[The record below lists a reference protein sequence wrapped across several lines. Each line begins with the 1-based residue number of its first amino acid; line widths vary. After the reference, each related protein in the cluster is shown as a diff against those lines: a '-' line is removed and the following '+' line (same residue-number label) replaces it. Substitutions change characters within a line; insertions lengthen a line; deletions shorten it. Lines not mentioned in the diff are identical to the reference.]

1 MIRYSFQTQAGIKMK
16 NEASANLNCVYNTIS
31 LIEKNYD
38 QVISIE
44 ELEEVSHYSYRNI
57 QRIFKYTCGETVG
70 AYQKRLRVENAY
82 KMILYTSDSISNI
95 ALKVGFATLASFS
108 KAFKQHFG
116 IAPKEA
122 KFQKIPLLAKAEI
135 FPLGASAVLK
145 PEIVY
150 LRQVTI
156 YYGTAFISYV
166 EEEVEALWEQ
176 FMKNEFP
183 EHGNEFYG
191 IIADEPLIREN
202 LKCRYDTCSLM
213 QAKNTILPS
222 KTIGGGRYAQF
233 THLGAYET
241 IEETY
246 TKIYSGWILGTGLA
260 FGPGPVIEKYI
271 IHPDHTSVVEEQLT
285 YILLPLN

>member
-1 MIRYSFQTQAGIKMK
+1 MK
-16 NEASANLNCVYNTIS
+16 NEAPANLNCVYNTIS

-82 KMILYTSDSISNI
+82 KMMLYTSDNISVI
-95 ALKVGFATLASFS
+95 ALKVGFANLASFS

-122 KFQKIPLLAKAEI
+122 KLQKSPLLAKAEI
-135 FPLGASAVLK
+135 FPVEASAVLK

-150 LRQVTI
+150 LRPLTV
-156 YYGTAFISYV
+156 YYGTAFINYV
-166 EEEVEALWEQ
+166 DEEVEALWEQ
-176 FMKNEFP
+176 FMQNEFP

-202 LKCRYDTCSLM
+202 LKCRYDTCCSM
-213 QAKNTILPS
+213 QAKNTRLPL
-222 KTIGGGRYAQF
+222 KTIGGGKYAQF
-233 THLGAYET
+233 THLGGYET
-241 IEETY
+241 IEDTY
-246 TKIYSGWILGTGLA
+246 TKIYSGWILGAGLE
-260 FGPGPVIEKYI
+260 FGPAPVIEKYI
-271 IHPDHTSVVEEQLT
+271 KHPGNTSSAAEQLT
-285 YILLPLN
+285 YIYLPLS

>member
-1 MIRYSFQTQAGIKMK
+1 MK

-82 KMILYTSDSISNI
+82 KMMLYTRDNISSI
-95 ALKVGFATLASFS
+95 ALKVGFANLASFS

-122 KFQKIPLLAKAEI
+122 KFQKNPLLAKSEI
-135 FPLGASAVLK
+135 FPVEAAELIK

-150 LRQVTI
+150 LPPVTV
-156 YYGTAFISYV
+156 YYGTAFINYID
-166 EEEVEALWEQ
+166 EEVEALWDK

-183 EHGNEFYG
+183 ERGNEFYG

-202 LKCRYDTCSLM
+202 LNCRYDTCSSM
-213 QAKNTILPS
+213 QARNTRLPS
-222 KTIGGGRYAQF
+222 KIIGGGKYAQF
-233 THLGAYET
+233 THPGAYET
-241 IEETY
+241 IEDTY
-246 TKIYSGWILGTGLA
+246 TKIYSGWILGAGLE
-260 FGPGPVIEKYI
+260 FGPSPVIEKYLK
-271 IHPDHTSVVEEQLT
+271 HPDNTTSVEEQLT

>member
-1 MIRYSFQTQAGIKMK
+1 MK
-16 NEASANLNCVYNTIS
+16 NETSANLNCVYNTIS

-82 KMILYTSDSISNI
+82 KMMLYTSDNISVI
-95 ALKVGFATLASFS
+95 ALKVGFANLASFS

-116 IAPKEA
+116 IAPTEA
-122 KFQKIPLLAKAEI
+122 KLQKSPLLAKAEI
-135 FPLGASAVLK
+135 FPVEASAVLK

-150 LRQVTI
+150 LRPVTV

-166 EEEVEALWEQ
+166 DEEVEALWDK
-176 FMKNEFP
+176 FMQNEFP
-183 EHGNEFYG
+183 EYGNEFYG

-202 LKCRYDTCSLM
+202 LKCRYDTCSSM
-213 QAKNTILPS
+213 QAKHTRLPA
-222 KTIGGGRYAQF
+222 KTIGGGKYAQF

-246 TKIYSGWILGTGLA
+246 TKIYSGWILGTVLE
-260 FGPGPVIEKYI
+260 FGPAPVIEKYI
-271 IHPDHTSVVEEQLT
+271 KHPGNTSSAAEQLT
-285 YILLPLN
+285 YIYLPLS

>member
-1 MIRYSFQTQAGIKMK
+1 MK
-16 NEASANLNCVYNTIS
+16 NETSANLNCVYNTIS

-44 ELEEVSHYSYRNI
+44 ELEDVSHYSYRNI

-82 KMILYTSDSISNI
+82 KLMLYTSDNISVI
-95 ALKVGFATLASFS
+95 ALKVGFANLASFS

-122 KFQKIPLLAKAEI
+122 RLQKSPLLAKAEI
-135 FPLGASAVLK
+135 FPIEASAVLK

-150 LRQVTI
+150 LRPVTV
-156 YYGTAFISYV
+156 YYGTAFINYID
-166 EEEVEALWEQ
+166 EEVEALWDKFLQ
-176 FMKNEFP
+176 NEFP
-183 EHGNEFYG
+183 ENGNEFYG

-202 LKCRYDTCSLM
+202 LKCRYDTCSSL
-213 QAKNTILPS
+213 QSKNSRLPS
-222 KTIGGGRYAQF
+222 KTIGGGKYAQF
-233 THLGAYET
+233 AHFGAYET

-246 TKIYSGWILGTGLA
+246 TKIYSGWILGTGLE
-260 FGPGPVIEKYI
+260 FGPGPVIEKYSK
-271 IHPDHTSVVEEQLT
+271 HPGNTMSIEEQLT
-285 YILLPLN
+285 YICLPLS

>member
-1 MIRYSFQTQAGIKMK
+1 MK

-38 QVISIE
+38 QVIAVE

-82 KMILYTSDSISNI
+82 KMMLYTNANISSI
-95 ALKVGFATLASFS
+95 ALKVGFANLASFS

-122 KFQKIPLLAKAEI
+122 KSQKEPLMAKAEI
-135 FPLGASAVLK
+135 FPVGAIQLLK

-150 LRQVTI
+150 LRPLTV
-156 YYGTAFISYV
+156 YYGTAFINYID
-166 EEEVEALWEQ
+166 EEIEALWDK
-176 FMKNEFP
+176 FMLNEFP
-183 EHGNEFYG
+183 EQGNEFYG

-202 LKCRYDTCSLM
+202 LKCRYDTCSAM
-213 QAKNTILPS
+213 QAKNVRLPS
-222 KTIGGGRYAQF
+222 KTIGGGKYAQF
-233 THLGAYET
+233 IHPGGYET

-246 TKIYSGWILGTGLA
+246 TKIYSGWILNAGLE
-260 FGPGPVIEKYI
+260 FGPSPVIEKYI
-271 IHPDHTSVVEEQLT
+271 RHPDNTDSADEQLT

>member
-1 MIRYSFQTQAGIKMK
+1 MK
-16 NEASANLNCVYNTIS
+16 VERSGNLNCVYNSIT

-82 KMILYTSDSISNI
+82 KMMIYTSANISSI
-95 ALKVGFATLASFS
+95 ALKVGFSNLASFS

-116 IAPKEA
+116 ITPKEA
-122 KFQKIPLLAKAEI
+122 KSQKTPLMAKAEI
-135 FPLGASAVLK
+135 FPVEAAQLLK

-150 LRQVTI
+150 LRPLTV
-156 YYGTAFISYV
+156 YYGTAFISYID
-166 EEEVEALWEQ
+166 EEMEGLWDK

-191 IIADEPLIREN
+191 IVADEPLIREN
-202 LKCRYDTCSLM
+202 LKCRYDTCSTM
-213 QAKNTILPS
+213 QAKNIRLPS

-233 THLGAYET
+233 IHSGGYET

-246 TKIYSGWILGTGLA
+246 TQIYSGWILEPGLE
-260 FGPGPVIEKYI
+260 FGPSPVIEKYI
-271 IHPDHTSVVEEQLT
+271 GHPGNTARSEEQQT

>member
-1 MIRYSFQTQAGIKMK
+1 MK
-16 NEASANLNCVYNTIS
+16 NENSANLNCVYNTIS

-82 KMILYTSDSISNI
+82 KMMLYTSDSISAI
-95 ALKVGFATLASFS
+95 ALKVGFANLASFS

-116 IAPKEA
+116 ISPTEA
-122 KFQKIPLLAKAEI
+122 RLQKSPLLAKAEI
-135 FPLGASAVLK
+135 FPISASAVLK

-150 LRQVTI
+150 LRPLTV
-156 YYGTAFISYV
+156 YYGTAFINYV
-166 EEEVEALWEQ
+166 DEEVEALWDRLME
-176 FMKNEFP
+176 NEFP

-213 QAKNTILPS
+213 QAKNTRLPA
-222 KTIGGGRYAQF
+222 KTIGGGKYAQF

-246 TKIYSGWILGTGLA
+246 IKIYSGWILGAGLE
-260 FGPGPVIEKYI
+260 FGATPVIEKYI
-271 IHPDHTSVVEEQLT
+271 KHPGNTSSVAEQLT
-285 YILLPLN
+285 YIYLPLS